1 MAEEGPIIDVP
12 KKSPPEGTR
21 EAPHTVEGILKE
33 LGPGLIVAGA
43 VVGSGELIATTAT
56 GAEAGFYLMWLILI
70 GCLIKVFVQVEMGR
84 YAICTGETSL
94 KGMSEVP
101 GPRIGRANWVLWF
114 WLLTIVVTTGQLGGI
129 VGGVGQ
135 SLAISTPVTKAGKE
149 YNELMHAE
157 TQMQV
162 MMRKQARER
171 PIDEFTTEQELDR
184 RIGEGEVLLNYARYW
199 NDNKHRK
206 NELRSAAKDH
216 LIWAG
221 IVALASTV
229 LLVRGRY
236 GFIQLFVTVL
246 VGLFTLMT
254 IVNVILLQ
262 MNSDFGMTVEEFKS
276 GLSFQLPPKEEGV
289 FPLATA
295 LATFGIIGVAAG
307 EMVFYPYWCIEKGY
321 AKFVGPNDG
330 SGDWVRRARG
340 WVKVLRWD
348 AFLSMVV
355 YTISTVA
362 FYVLGAAIL
371 NRVNLV
377 PKGMEMIRTLS
388 VMYEPVFGV
397 TAQSIFLVGA
407 IAVLYSTFFV
417 TNASKARMCSD
428 ALRLFNL
435 RADTE
440 AERIRWLKIFS
451 AAFPL
456 MCFAVYWSFPKPT
469 TLVLAGGV
477 MQSILLP
484 VMACTAMWFRY
495 WKCDPRVLPGRAWD
509 LMLWISAAGMFVA
522 GGWLAITKLF
532 PALKQFG

>member
-1 MAEEGPIIDVP
+1 M
-12 KKSPPEGTR
+12 
-21 EAPHTVEGILKE
+21 
-33 LGPGLIVAGA
+33 IVAGA

-495 WKCDPRVLPGRAWD
+495 RKCDPRVLPGRAWD